1 MTALFCL
8 RYPLVL
14 RGMRQAWMDG
24 CIPLHNT
31 HGTVTLMIA
40 RIPEPFAPR
49 RIKRIWTGT
58 LLGIAVG
65 IVSGLGGIVFNWMIK
80 AGTQFFTHDLILYLA
95 PGHLPD
101 LTFLGFPFSRW
112 MMLWIPALGGLI
124 SGFLVFRFAPE
135 AEGHGTDAMIDSF
148 HRRKGIVRRRVP
160 AVKTLASAI
169 TIASGGSAGKEGPI
183 AQIGSGFGSILG
195 SFLKLS
201 ERERRIML
209 LAGAAGGIGAI
220 FKAPL
225 GAALFAAE
233 VLYSSADFEFEAII
247 PCILSSV
254 VGFMVFTFYDGTATI
269 FQIPAFALATP
280 GQLPFYAGLGLL
292 CAFVGYLYINTFY
305 GARDRFFR
313 RLDMP
318 KWLKPALGGLMLG
331 VLAFFLPEVLAG
343 GYEWVQSAID
353 GQLALGL
360 MVALVFGK
368 IVATSLTISSG
379 GSGGVFAP
387 SLFIGSML
395 GGSYGSICGRM
406 FPEIVTQPA
415 AFVLVGMG
423 GFFAGVAKTP
433 IAALIMVAEMTGG
446 YSLILPMMIV
456 SALAYLLL
464 GKTTLYEKQ
473 VMTRVD
479 SPAHVGDY
487 SVDIMDHLL
496 VRDAVVPDRKIET
509 IPEEMGFKAMV
520 DLMVDSYQ
528 QDFPVVNKKGN
539 LVGMISMTDLRTAMA
554 DISLQPLLVAR
565 DIAVTGVTAVTPEDS
580 LNTALQLMADVNLR
594 ELPVV
599 EKTDPGRIVSMV
611 SRKDITR
618 AYHNEMERRSTR
630 RT

>member
-1 MTALFCL
+1 
-8 RYPLVL
+8 
-14 RGMRQAWMDG
+14 
-24 CIPLHNT
+24 
-31 HGTVTLMIA
+31 MIA

>member
-1 MTALFCL
+1 
-8 RYPLVL
+8 
-14 RGMRQAWMDG
+14 
-24 CIPLHNT
+24 
-31 HGTVTLMIA
+31 VTRMIA
-40 RIPEPFAPR
+40 RIPEPFSPR

-65 IVSGLGGIVFNWMIK
+65 IVSGLGGIVFTWAIK
-80 AGTQFFTHDLILYLA
+80 TGTKFFTQDLILYLS

-101 LTFLGFPFSRW
+101 LTFLGFSFDRW

-148 HRRKGIVRRRVP
+148 HRKKGVVRRRVP

-183 AQIGSGFGSILG
+183 AQIGSGFGSILA

-201 ERERRIML
+201 ERERRILL

-305 GARDRFFR
+305 GTRDRFFR

-343 GYEWVQSAID
+343 GYEWIQSAID
-353 GQLALGL
+353 GRLALGL
-360 MVALVFGK
+360 MIALVFGK

-395 GGSYGSICGRM
+395 GGFYGNICGRM

-446 YSLILPMMIV
+446 YNLILPMMIV
-456 SALAYLLL
+456 SALAFLLL

-496 VRDAVVPDRKIET
+496 VRDAVVPGRKIET
-509 IPEEMGFKAMV
+509 IPEEMSFKSMV

-528 QDFPVVNKKGN
+528 QDFPVVNRNGN
-539 LVGMISMTDLRTAMA
+539 LVGIISMTDLRTAMA
-554 DISLQPLLVAR
+554 DTSLQPLLVAR

-580 LNTALQLMADVNLR
+580 LNMALQLMADVNVR

-599 EKTDPGRIVSMV
+599 EREEPGRIISIV

-618 AYHNEMERRSTR
+618 AYHNEMERRSTHKTGGTGNKAGVR
-630 RT
+630 